1 MACESNI
8 YNEYLYFSYW
18 KHTCCPRVRAIETN
32 YLWNMI
38 SIPQRSYQFG
48 IWNDFEMSL
57 KIQKIQL
64 QQNSKDFDAELKIKN
79 KNDFSMSSHEEVY

>member
-1 MACESNI
+1 MR
-8 YNEYLYFSYW
+8 
-18 KHTCCPRVRAIETN
+18 K
-32 YLWNMI
+32 
-38 SIPQRSYQFG
+38 
-48 IWNDFEMSL
+48 